1 MDGDGGG
8 GWQLLPTVVTT
19 MKHHHCFQ
27 QWWCFMVIVSICV
40 HGQLVFVAV
49 GGCCG
54 QLLLFAMWVVV
65 VGHCVC

>member
-1 MDGDGGG
+1 MAAVADSGNMAVLG
-8 GWQLLPTVVTT
+8 
-19 MKHHHCFQ
+19 CFQ

-54 QLLLFAMWVVV
+54 QLLLFAMWAVV